1 MTLVTRLRHG
11 ACYNLDMRIVVAGD
25 QFWPCHKL
33 ASAILRRML
42 ARYGP
47 DIVIVHGDDTGVA
60 ESFATAAKGLRI
72 RTEEHVADLAH
83 LGAEAIRFSNRE
95 MLRGADLCV
104 ILHRSILD
112 AATKDLVRQALR
124 AVVATYLIA
133 DEQGVPRRL
142 KEEDGRLG

>member
-1 MTLVTRLRHG
+1 
-11 ACYNLDMRIVVAGD
+11 MRIVVAGD

-60 ESFATAAKGLRI
+60 ESFATAAKGQRI
-72 RTEEHVADLAH
+72 RTEEHVADFAH
-83 LGAEAIRFSNRE
+83 LGKEAIRFRNRE
-95 MLRGADLCV
+95 MLRAGAQLCV
-104 ILHRSILD
+104 ILRRSVLD
-112 AATKDLVRQALR
+112 AGTRDLARQAIE
-124 AVVATYLIA
+124 ASVPTYLIA

-142 KEEDGRLG
+142 TEEDGRLG